1 MQETMQALRGLQ
13 ELDEDLFRVHQELE
27 RLPQE
32 RERRRAGITA
42 KEQQVA
48 VLERQLLDKRMRTKE
63 VEDLTRAHRQRIRK
77 LESEI
82 QTARDGALIAAY
94 QHEMRSLKREVS
106 DAEEEGLGYVEEAEG
121 LEAERDRL
129 KTEIEAEEETFR
141 EYTTNVDNEIAE
153 ATRKRD
159 ELLALRKERMSSSLE
174 PDVLSKYE
182 RLLAAREGVALAAL
196 EGRICQVCFM
206 EVPPNVFVRLARSTE
221 IVTCP
226 SCDRILYLSQ

>member
-13 ELDEDLFRVHQELE
+13 ELDEDLFRVQQELE
-27 RLPQE
+27 RLPEE
-32 RERRRAGITA
+32 RARRRAGITA
-42 KEQQVA
+42 MEEQVA
-48 VLERQLLDKRMRTKE
+48 LLDRQLLEKRMRTKE

-82 QTARDGALIAAY
+82 MNARDGALVAAY
-94 QHEMRSLKREVS
+94 QHETRSLKREIS
-106 DAEEEGLGYVEEAEG
+106 DAEEEGLGYVEEAEV
-121 LEAERDRL
+121 LEAERNRL
-129 KTEIEAEEETFR
+129 KAEIEREEEVFL
-141 EYTTNVDNEIAE
+141 EYTVNVDQELEA
-153 ATRKRD
+153 ATRKRG
-159 ELLALRKERMSSSLE
+159 ELLALREERMSSSLQ

-206 EVPPNVFVRLARSTE
+206 EVPSNVFVRLARSTE

-226 SCDRILYLSQ
+226 SCDRILYLLQ